1 VSGGGLPGSAGWRVT
16 VQFQAHNECARMHS
30 LYVVGGQQRAPRPL
44 LSSTAARYHY
54 QKGLI
59 LEVWPSEQT
68 ADVRVEYVSPLDV
81 RGADDPVLFKS
92 ATLTG
97 DILYACTQTEVLLY
111 RVPAFEQIG
120 YVSLPCFN
128 DVHHVR
134 PSPEGDLL
142 IANSGLDMVLEVTLA
157 GEVVREWNVLGED
170 PWERFSR
177 TIDYRK
183 GISTKPHQSHP
194 NYLFCVGSDVWV
206 TRFEQKDAICL
217 TNPGRTISI
226 GLERVHDGLVHDGL
240 IYFTTVDG
248 RVVIVN
254 ASTLQIAEVVSLTS
268 MHEADGVLGWCRGIL
283 IDGSKIWVGFSRLRP
298 TRFRENVSWVT
309 HGFKGVQPT
318 HLGCYDLIK
327 RECLAEIDMEPHRLN
342 AIFSIHPGGVI
353 RA

>member
-1 VSGGGLPGSAGWRVT
+1 
-16 VQFQAHNECARMHS
+16 MHS
-30 LYVVGGQQRAPRPL
+30 LYVVGGQQRAPRSL
-44 LSSTAARYHY
+44 LSGTAAWYDY

-59 LEVWPSEQT
+59 LEVCPSQHS
-68 ADVRVEYVSPLDV
+68 ADRRVEYVSPLDV

-97 DILYACTQTEVLLY
+97 DVLYVCTQTEVLLY
-111 RVPAFEQIG
+111 RVPAFERIG
-120 YVSLPCFN
+120 YMSLPCFN

-142 IANSGLDMVLEVTLA
+142 IANSGLDMVLQVTLA
-157 GEVVREWNVLGED
+157 GQVVREWNVLGED
-170 PWERFSR
+170 PWKRFSR

-183 GISTKPHQSHP
+183 GVDTKPHRSHP
-194 NYLFCVGSDVWV
+194 NYLFCLGSDVWV
-206 TRFEQKDAICL
+206 TRFQQRDAICL
-217 TNPGRTISI
+217 TAPGRTISI

-248 RVVIVN
+248 HVVIVS
-254 ASTLQIAEVVSLTS
+254 ASNLQIEEVVNLTS
-268 MHEADGVLGWCRGIL
+268 MHEADVVLGWTRGIM

-309 HGFKGVQPT
+309 HGFKRMRPT
-318 HLGCYDLIK
+318 HLGCYDLIT
-327 RECLAEIDMEPHRLN
+327 RECLGEIDMEPHGLN
-342 AIFSIHPGGVI
+342 AIFSILPGGVI